1 MTAAMRKRVFGLPN
15 EDPGAKQD
23 HDIQDERVGT
33 KEVRFLNQWLDRNQQ
48 ATAVLALVAA
58 ASTLSLLVFFVLPF
72 SLLDLYD
79 RPLLDLYKL
88 SLTDPPARWWVLA
101 GYMILGALYW
111 LGWRAA
117 QRAWG
122 RAAWG
127 VVLGGALASATLLLF
142 LYPFGAADIFDN
154 IMHGRILGVYG
165 ANPFQDVAN
174 QFSNDLSFAYVA
186 WRRSPSAY
194 GPAWELL
201 AGGVAWLVQET
212 LGVSETPRVAPIIA
226 NVLAFKL
233 IGGVFLA
240 ACVAVVIVILRRKAP
255 ERALAGVVLLAWNP
269 VVLVETVGHGHNDI
283 AMVFWVLAAA
293 WGLVE
298 RRYTL
303 AILALVTGALV
314 KFVPVLMLPV
324 ALAIAWRELG
334 TGGQRARGPEG
345 QRSEGESARDGGA
358 EDQLRVKGYVSR
370 FAPRL
375 RFLLITGLASI
386 ALVVIVYAPFW
397 QGLETLN
404 IERKQALFTSSLPAA
419 AWAILQG
426 PWGQEVAGRR
436 ISLFAAA
443 MTAFFALWQAGWAW
457 REQNWLSFPRAAFRI
472 LMFYLLITSLW
483 FQSWYAIWPLALAAL
498 LPPGHEARL
507 AVLFSYAA
515 LAKPLLFEPLLLW
528 QRPLPPKA
536 WRELRLGPAV
546 MLLPWLYVF
555 YALLQQRIPRRPFS
569 REG

>member
-1 MTAAMRKRVFGLPN
+1 MTEANSNRR
-15 EDPGAKQD
+15 
-23 HDIQDERVGT
+23 
-33 KEVRFLNQWLDRNQQ
+33 
-48 ATAVLALVAA
+48 ATATLALVAA
-58 ASTLSLLVFFVLPF
+58 ASTLSLLLFFVLPF
-72 SLLDLYD
+72 SLLELYD

-88 SLTDPPARWWVLA
+88 TPTDPAARWRVIA
-101 GYMILGALYW
+101 GYVILGALYW

-117 QRAWG
+117 RRARG

-127 VVLGGALASATLLLF
+127 IVLGGALASATVLLF

-174 QFSNDLSFAYVA
+174 QFKSDPSFAYVA

-201 AGGVAWLVQET
+201 AGGVAWLMQQT
-212 LGVSETPRVAPIIA
+212 LGVSETPRVSFVVA

-240 ACVAVVIVILRRKAP
+240 ACAAVVLMILRRQAP

-269 VVLVETVGHGHNDI
+269 VVLVETVGQGHNDI
-283 AMVFWVLAAA
+283 TMVFWVLAAA

-303 AILALVTGALV
+303 AILALVVGALV
-314 KFVPVLMLPV
+314 KFVPVLMLPA

-334 TGGQRARGPEG
+334 VSGQRSEG
-345 QRSEGESARDGGA
+345 QRSEGQSASNGVT
-358 EDQLRVKGYVSR
+358 EDQSRVEDFVSR

-375 RFLLITGLASI
+375 RFLLLTGLASI
-386 ALVVIVYAPFW
+386 ALVAIAYAPFW
-397 QGLETLN
+397 HGWDTLS
-404 IERKQALFTSSLPAA
+404 IERRQALFTSSLPAA

-426 PWGQEVAGRR
+426 TWGQEVAGER
-436 ISLFAAA
+436 ISLIAAG
-443 MTAFFALWQAGWAW
+443 MTALFALWQAIWAW
-457 REQNWLSFPRAAFRI
+457 REDNWLSFPRAALRI
-472 LMFYLLITSLW
+472 LMFYLLITCLW
-483 FQSWYAIWPLALAAL
+483 FQNWYAVWPLALAAL

-507 AVLFSYAA
+507 AVLFSFAA
-515 LAKPLLFEPLLLW
+515 LAKPLLFEPLWLW
-528 QRPLPPKA
+528 QRPLPPKP

-546 MLLPWLYVF
+546 MLLPWLYVL
-555 YALLQQRIPRRPFS
+555 YAWLQPRLPRRS
-569 REG
+569 RAPRAANH